1 MGATFAIFF
10 LEDNFKNS
18 ALKEVGRTEKGKG
31 GITAV
36 ELYVVVVIASCG
48 W

>member
-1 MGATFAIFF
+1 MGATFARFF
-10 LEDNFKNS
+10 WRIISKNS